1 MREWFNE
8 IQRENLDNAS
18 LDSLE
23 MDSVPGI
30 VSNETTFDDTSI
42 SEVADFDQL
51 QRYGSSNRVS
61 NRSRN
66 MRSRYGNPRN
76 VGDFGESDGSSL
88 KT

>member
-18 LDSLE
+18 LDSLK
-23 MDSVPGI
+23 MDSVQNWL
-30 VSNETTFDDTSI
+30 NETTFDDTSI

-66 MRSRYGNPRN
+66 MRSSTVILGMWATLEKAMDPL
-76 VGDFGESDGSSL
+76 L